1 MQISIKEF
9 SFYDENN
16 YPNRADH
23 ADRIM
28 ELIELMKMT

>member
-16 YPNRADH
+16 YQIRADH